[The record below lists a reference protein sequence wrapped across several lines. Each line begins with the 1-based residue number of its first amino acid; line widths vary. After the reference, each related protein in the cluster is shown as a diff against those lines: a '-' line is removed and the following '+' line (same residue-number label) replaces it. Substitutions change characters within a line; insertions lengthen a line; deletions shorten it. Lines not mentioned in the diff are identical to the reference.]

1 MTPSRRQISIIGVPL
16 DLGAGH
22 RGVDMGPSAI
32 RVTGLKQRIEAL
44 GFEVCDTGDVGA
56 SVAEAT
62 DVGAEPSL
70 RFAEP
75 VLATCRALA
84 EAVGQALSGGCFPLV
99 IGGDHSL
106 AMGSLA
112 AAAAHVAERGQSL
125 GLIWIDAHAD
135 MNTPQTT
142 PSGNLHGMG
151 LAVAL
156 GHGDPRFVDLVRPGR
171 KIDPRHVAL
180 VAVRDLDPPE
190 REALQREGV
199 TVLTMRDIDER
210 GMYAVMNQ
218 AIAVVTGGALSTGGA
233 LPTDGALPTH
243 GPARAGTPGDQ
254 GVNGAVGPRS
264 VYVEFDMDAVSP
276 DVAPGTGTPV
286 PGGLSFREAHL
297 AMEML
302 GDTGRVLG
310 LDVVETNP
318 ALDVRNQTAELATG
332 LILSLLGKRI
342 YRNAG
347 AGWGGA

>member
-1 MTPSRRQISIIGVPL
+1 MTPPRPQISIIGVPL

-32 RVTGLKQRIEAL
+32 RVTGMKQRIEAL
-44 GFEVCDTGDVGA
+44 GFDVCDTGDVDA

-62 DVGAEPSL
+62 DIGQDERQ
-70 RFAEP
+70 RFLEP
-75 VLATCRALA
+75 VLATNQALA
-84 EAVGQALSGGCFPLV
+84 AAVGDVLMVGGFPLV

-112 AAAAHVAERGQSL
+112 AAGSHFAQRGEPL

-142 PSGNLHGMG
+142 PSGNLHGMS

-156 GHGDPRFVDLVRPGR
+156 GHGDTRFVNLVSPGR
-171 KIDPRHVAL
+171 KFDPRHVAV

-190 REALQREGV
+190 RDALRREGV
-199 TVLTMRDIDER
+199 TVLTMRDIDEQ
-210 GMYAVMNQ
+210 GMFAVMNQ
-218 AIAVVTGGALSTGGA
+218 AIAVVTGGSPGA
-233 LPTDGALPTH
+233 I
-243 GPARAGTPGDQ
+243 
-254 GVNGAVGPRS
+254 GPRS

-276 DVAPGTGTPV
+276 DIAPGTGTPV

-302 GDTGRVLG
+302 GDTGRVIG

-318 ALDVRNQTAELATG
+318 ALDIRNQTAELATG
-332 LILSLLGKRI
+332 LVLSLLGKRI
-342 YRNAG
+342 FRNAD
-347 AGWGGA
+347 AGWGGAGRPSR